1 MIEGYTCLLRLLV
14 SFVQVLAVGM
24 RIAFI
29 WTRFDT
35 KLSFCSTVQV
45 GVIDYRK
52 ANGHVIKLSLE
63 NFNIE
68 SLILYLLAR

>member
-14 SFVQVLAVGM
+14 SFVQVLAVGL

-35 KLSFCSTVQV
+35 KLSFCSTVQM
-45 GVIDYRK
+45 GVFDYRK
-52 ANGHVIKLSLE
+52 VNG
-63 NFNIE
+63 
-68 SLILYLLAR
+68 SLIDLVLEILPY